1 MRPLR
6 ERIRSFSRV
15 FNNPRA
21 EATLNKTAR
30 RGVRT
35 MAFQEAME
43 KFGVTEIKSRKKLFD
58 AVKSFSGALEEFEKT
73 KNTRD
78 ITEAQDKFLASLK
91 EVLGNERAR
100 EFEEY
105 AMRKNSE
112 VFGTLL
118 QMRMGGFN

>member
-6 ERIRSFSRV
+6 ERIRRFSKI

-30 RGVRT
+30 RGIRT

-43 KFGVTEIKSRKKLFD
+43 KFGVNDPKLRKKLFV
-58 AVKSFSGALEEFEKT
+58 AIKSFSVALEEFEKT
-73 KNTRD
+73 KNTKNM
-78 ITEAQDKFLASLK
+78 TEAQDKFSISIT
-91 EVLGNERAR
+91 EVLGKERAR

-105 AMRKNSE
+105 AMRKSPE
-112 VFGTLL
+112 IFRELL
-118 QMRMGGFN
+118 QNRMGGLN